1 MVRKIGFAAA
11 AAVAVLFTM
20 GDVVEARSCCRQAR
34 TRCCKP
40 ARTRCCST
48 GCSTCAA
55 PAYNT
60 GCATGGCA
68 TGGCATGGCGAGG
81 CGAVMAPASAPATAP
96 QPPVESAPK
105 PAT

>member
-20 GDVVEARSCCRQAR
+20 GDSVEARSCCRQAR

-40 ARTRCCST
+40 ARTRCCS
-48 GCSTCAA
+48 A
-55 PAYNT
+55 PAASC
-60 GCATGGCA
+60 CAPAACTTGCA
-68 TGGCATGGCGAGG
+68 TGGCATGGCGA
-81 CGAVMAPASAPATAP
+81 VSVAPSAPATAP